1 MLRKI
6 YRNNIIFNIKSYS
19 NNSYSL
25 LKSNKYNQYKN
36 VNISYYLISNHYMNH
51 TSTYVKHYRISVDV
65 RLLSYLHNSFN
76 NINKNSCFIS
86 QSYTTSSVYGGVRR
100 DDGIVQDDAV
110 KKLRKDINWVRDT
123 DRPVVKIIQPTTT
136 TTTTQPQ
143 QMILKK
149 SKEQKAAIATTV
161 SSSSSSVLAHLTNQS
176 ISDTRDTFDKLHRHA
191 SDLKVLS
198 ETTGSTG
205 SHQRKAEKKNV
216 AMASFDRRS
225 DAALEANEKYNGNKY
240 TLLNTAILCI
250 IQQPSLCQQ
259 QEQNIF
265 LSSSDHLMNFLA
277 LQ

>member
-1 MLRKI
+1 
-6 YRNNIIFNIKSYS
+6 
-19 NNSYSL
+19 
-25 LKSNKYNQYKN
+25 
-36 VNISYYLISNHYMNH
+36 MNH

-100 DDGIVQDDAV
+100 DDGIVQDDAD
-110 KKLRKDINWVRDT
+110 KKIMKDINWDRDS

-161 SSSSSSVLAHLTNQS
+161 SSSSSVLAHLTNQS
-176 ISDTRDTFDKLHRHA
+176 ISDTRDTFDKLHRSITA

-198 ETTGSTG
+198 ETTGSTC

-225 DAALEANEKYNGNKY
+225 DAVLEANENYNGN
-240 TLLNTAILCI
+240 
-250 IQQPSLCQQ
+250 
-259 QEQNIF
+259 
-265 LSSSDHLMNFLA
+265 
-277 LQ
+277 